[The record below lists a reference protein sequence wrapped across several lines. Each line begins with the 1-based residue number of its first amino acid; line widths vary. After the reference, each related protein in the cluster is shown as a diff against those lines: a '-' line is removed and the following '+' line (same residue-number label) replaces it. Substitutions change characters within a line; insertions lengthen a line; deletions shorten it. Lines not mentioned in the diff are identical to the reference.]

1 MEPQSSGRFIF
12 FGDSICHGQHVS
24 VDQTFVHRLAR
35 DLQEQT
41 PNLLVESRSINGN
54 TTRQALERM
63 SYDVTSHHPDAVY
76 VQFGINDANVW
87 ATDFGECRVSL
98 DAYRA
103 NLAEIVA
110 KSRSAGARRVIL
122 GTNHPCRLGAEYSA
136 RLDRYNDAARSV
148 AAELG
153 LALVDVARAW
163 PGDPG
168 LILPDGV
175 HLSKPGHDFYYA
187 LLKPVILDQ
196 VGQAVRESST
206 APPA

>member
-1 MEPQSSGRFIF
+1 MEPQPSGRFIF

-24 VDQTFVHRLAR
+24 VDQTFVNRLAR
-35 DLQEQT
+35 DLQEQI

-76 VQFGINDANVW
+76 VQFGINDANAW

-103 NLAEIVA
+103 NLAEIIM
-110 KSRSAGARRVIL
+110 KSRAAGARRVIL
-122 GTNHPCRLGAEYSA
+122 GTNHACRLGPEYSA
-136 RLDRYNDAARSV
+136 RLDRYNDAVRSV
-148 AAELG
+148 ASEFG
-153 LALVDVARAW
+153 PALVDVAKAW

-168 LILPDGV
+168 LLLTDGV

-187 LLKPVILDQ
+187 LLRAVLLDQ
-196 VGQAVRESST
+196 VGQAVRESSG
-206 APPA
+206 PPSA